1 MFVQKK
7 NVFGDIFSSAENSED
22 DASEGDVLQVF
33 QLGVIQMT
41 ILADFRLF
49 FHICI
54 SFDFILIYNVQLIT
68 VFCCILFSLINEVNI
83 LINT

>member
-7 NVFGDIFSSAENSED
+7 NVFGDIFSSADNSED

-54 SFDFILIYNVQLIT
+54 SFDFLSIYNS
-68 VFCCILFSLINEVNI
+68 ILLHFIFSYQQSQYSK
-83 LINT
+83 